1 MQPIVSII
9 VPVYNPGRYFSRC
22 LSSVAAQTF
31 RDWECILVDD
41 GSPDGSGAICDVC
54 AEEDSRFRVIHQKNA
69 GASAARNAGIAAA
82 RGEYLLM
89 LDADDALS
97 PIALETLL
105 EVQRRFAGDFLFFS
119 FTEDAARLAAPG
131 QAPEVT
137 AYRPEQ
143 AGELYN
149 DAPFPTPWGKL
160 FCAGQLR
167 DTGLLFDTS
176 LSCYEDRPFVL
187 EYLRDFWARNP
198 EACCRLVKLPLYYYE
213 NGNENSLSKSDRSRL
228 QPAFW
233 EMFDRLLCL
242 FWKEYGVPHTQL
254 HTIVSEYLN
263 TLLYG
268 LWCTPKKERRAMMR
282 RFYQSDAYRNLMDF
296 FAQNRHYET
305 RYLPLRFHLTG
316 LALALNKSR
325 LGEKKLWWKL
335 HWLGW
340 YLLGGRWYRG

>member
-41 GSPDGSGAICDVC
+41 GSTDGSGPLCDVC
-54 AEEDSRFRVIHQKNA
+54 AGEDSRFRVIHQKNS
-69 GASAARNAGIAAA
+69 GASAARNAGLAAA
-82 RGEYLLM
+82 RGEHILM

-105 EVQRRFAGDFLFFS
+105 ETRRRHPDDLLFFC
-119 FTEDAARLAAPG
+119 FTEQEDSLAVPG
-131 QAPEVT
+131 QTFEERC
-137 AYRPEQ
+137 YRPCD
-143 AGELYN
+143 AGQLYD

-160 FCAGQLR
+160 FSARLLR
-167 DTGLLFDTS
+167 ESGLLFDTS
-176 LSCYEDRPFVL
+176 LSCYEDRPFLL
-187 EYLRDFWARNP
+187 EYLRLFWAAHP
-198 EACCRLVKLPLYYYE
+198 QSCCRLLCLPLYYYE
-213 NGNENSLSKSDRSRL
+213 NGGENSLSKSDRSRL
-228 QPAFW
+228 QPAIW
-233 EMFDRLLCL
+233 QMFDRQLHL
-242 FWKEYGVPHTQL
+242 FCEEYGVPHTQM

-268 LWCTPKKERRAMMR
+268 LWCTPKKERRAVMR
-282 RFYQSDAYRNLMDF
+282 QFYQSDAYRSLMDF
-296 FAQNRHYET
+296 FARNRHYEA

-316 LALALNKSR
+316 LALALNRSR
-325 LGEKKLWWKL
+325 LGEKKLWWKA

-340 YLLGGRWYRG
+340 YLLGGRWYRV